1 MKKIYLIHGWGG
13 NSNSE
18 KWFSFMKKECE
29 KRNIELIIPNMP
41 NTNNPKIEE
50 WVEKL
55 DEIVDTKND
64 IYFIGHSIG
73 CQAIM
78 RFLEQINKKVKGIIF
93 IAGWFNLI
101 DESYENDNERNIAMP
116 WIETKIN
123 FNKIK
128 DNSEKIIAIFSDNDP
143 YVPLSDA
150 KIFRE
155 KLGAEIIIKRN
166 EEHFNDTEKIE
177 EVFNFIK

>member
-1 MKKIYLIHGWGG
+1 MKRIYLIHGWGG

-18 KWFSFMKKECE
+18 KWFSWMRDECE

-41 NTNNPKIEE
+41 NTKRPKIEE
-50 WVEKL
+50 WMEKL
-55 DEIVDTKND
+55 NEIVDVKTET
-64 IYFIGHSIG
+64 YLIGHSIG

-78 RFLEQINKKVKGIIF
+78 RFLEQIKLRVKGVIF
-93 IAGWFNLI
+93 IAGRFNLI
-101 DESYENDNERNIAMP
+101 KESYEDDNEKKTAKP
-116 WIETKIN
+116 WIETKID
-123 FNKIK
+123 FNKVK
-128 DNSEKIIAIFSDNDP
+128 NNTDKIIAIFSDNDP
-143 YVPLSDA
+143 YVSLSET
-150 KIFRE
+150 KIFKE